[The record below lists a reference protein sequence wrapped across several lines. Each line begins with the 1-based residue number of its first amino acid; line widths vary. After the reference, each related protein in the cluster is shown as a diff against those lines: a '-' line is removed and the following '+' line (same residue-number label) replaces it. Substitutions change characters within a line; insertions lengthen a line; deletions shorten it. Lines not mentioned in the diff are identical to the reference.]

1 MIFIIEGFVFII
13 VGVIVMLCV
22 MKIIDLFEENE

>member
-1 MIFIIEGFVFII
+1 MIFIIEGIAFII
-13 VGVIVMLCV
+13 VGVIVMLCI

>member
-1 MIFIIEGFVFII
+1 MIFIIEGIAFII